1 VGRTWYACT
10 PQPFFREALGVGDD
24 TAAGWFD
31 RLAGEYDQ
39 VVPYFAGFGEQLI
52 GWLDPPSG
60 ARLLDLGAG
69 GGAPWRRRPTGAAA
83 WSWRSMP
90 RRGWS
95 GAWPPSTSGWVPR

>member
-1 VGRTWYACT
+1 MGRTWYACT

-60 ARLLDLGAG
+60 ARLLDLGA
-69 GGAPWRRRPTGAAA
+69 ASPQRRAFAAA
-83 WSWRSMP
+83 PSHSVRLL
-90 RRGWS
+90 RGA
-95 GAWPPSTSGWVPR
+95 GGQVHG